1 MMGSFRRSRPR
12 FMSSPVLSDLTRF
25 HAAPNTLQ
33 ACNSTIWN
41 SVQSAVMKV
50 FRGGA
55 LQPNELYTLNES
67 IRWLLKSEMGSFVT
81 DYLQNRLLTGG
92 LTELLER
99 IFISGGEQLAALAE
113 AWRCFFTETLP
124 TLQAIF
130 YPLQGQELSVRQMT
144 LLAFRDLV
152 LLKLP
157 LEDSLQ
163 SAGSV
168 PPAVTHM
175 LLVLQ
180 GVRECGAASSSRY
193 RQLERLAA
201 MVVSPY
207 LSDVV
212 AAADLRPSECWGGG
226 GGGLPWFIGD
236 GSQPDICSSLAPL
249 VEHEGEAY
257 LEKVGGMRRHT
268 VANAHSDARLLSGRM
283 SCANEVPDGSGGSPT
298 QPADGDAGHFG
309 SQPNVKDS

>member
-41 SVQSAVMKV
+41 
-50 FRGGA
+50 
-55 LQPNELYTLNES
+55 
-67 IRWLLKSEMGSFVT
+67 RWLLKSEMGSFVT

-163 SAGSV
+163 SAGGV

-193 RQLERLAA
+193 RHLERLAA

-212 AAADLRPSECWGGG
+212 PAAAADLHPSECWGD
-226 GGGLPWFIGD
+226 GGLPWFIGD

-283 SCANEVPDGSGGSPT
+283 SCANEVPDGAGSPT
-298 QPADGDAGHFG
+298 RPADAGHFG
-309 SQPNVKDS
+309 SQPNVKD